1 MPARTDLTDALL
13 ALIPEDGS
21 RLSHEAMALALAAEV
36 EEPFS
41 PEELE
46 AAKAHVVAMGA
57 AEKAKGPG
65 GGLRAAG
72 VSPPPKAVAPASERR
87 RRAGKGGP
95 PAVASSLAPGT
106 TAATALTG
114 ELRNQIDQVWN
125 AFWSGGI
132 ANPLEVLEQL
142 TYLLFIRRL
151 DELETL
157 EERRG
162 QRSGQPMRRRIFPE
176 GADEQGRPWSE
187 LHWSRFKELGD
198 SGVLLQGVSARV
210 FPFLRR
216 LDGEDTYATHMR
228 DACFTIPTPALLTKM
243 VELLDKVPMEER
255 DTKGDI
261 YEYMLGKLSTAGTN
275 GQFRT
280 PRHIIELMVAMREPT

>member
-1 MPARTDLTDALL
+1 MLARTDLTDALL

-21 RLSHEAMALALAAEV
+21 RLSNEAMALALAAEV
-36 EEPFS
+36 EEPFG

-157 EERRG
+157 EERRS
-162 QRSGQPMRRRIFPE
+162 QRSGQAMRRRIFPE
-176 GADEQGRPWSE
+176 GSDLQGHPWSE
-187 LHWSRFKELGD
+187 LR
-198 SGVLLQGVSARV
+198 
-210 FPFLRR
+210 
-216 LDGEDTYATHMR
+216 
-228 DACFTIPTPALLTKM
+228 
-243 VELLDKVPMEER
+243 
-255 DTKGDI
+255 
-261 YEYMLGKLSTAGTN
+261 
-275 GQFRT
+275 
-280 PRHIIELMVAMREPT
+280 